1 MSRRPHWDDDL
12 IEAVK
17 DAISGWCFDHVEGP
31 LYDEDVYPVI
41 AAAEDWHKA
50 KRDSRDRTHGT
61 TSDGEPYCE
70 SCGVC
75 DEGWR
80 CRCCLAAE
88 VEALRARNETLIA
101 TIQRQD
107 STFER
112 QMEEHEELE
121 ALRAQVQ
128 RVRDAIEAELER
140 HTLTNLG
147 DFMFLD
153 QALGRILNALDGDA

>member
-1 MSRRPHWDDDL
+1 MSEQRGLRNPD
-12 IEAVK
+12 
-17 DAISGWCFDHVEGP
+17 
-31 LYDEDVYPVI
+31 
-41 AAAEDWHKA
+41 
-50 KRDSRDRTHGT
+50 THGT

-128 RVRDAIEAELER
+128 RVRESHWPNSYSFVDRGYSCGHCGHPYPCDTIR
-140 HTLTNLG
+140 
-147 DFMFLD
+147 
-153 QALGRILNALDGDA
+153 ALDGDSDA

>member
-1 MSRRPHWDDDL
+1 MAMSEWRGLRNPD
-12 IEAVK
+12 
-17 DAISGWCFDHVEGP
+17 
-31 LYDEDVYPVI
+31 
-41 AAAEDWHKA
+41 
-50 KRDSRDRTHGT
+50 THGT

-128 RVRDAIEAELER
+128 RVREACEPFGPMGSIAVWRVLR
-140 HTLTNLG
+140 
-147 DFMFLD
+147 
-153 QALGRILNALDGDA
+153 ALDGDA

>member
-1 MSRRPHWDDDL
+1 MSEQRGLRNPD
-12 IEAVK
+12 
-17 DAISGWCFDHVEGP
+17 
-31 LYDEDVYPVI
+31 
-41 AAAEDWHKA
+41 
-50 KRDSRDRTHGT
+50 THGT

-88 VEALRARNETLIA
+88 VAKELDILVRWSLTDRAEKAEEA
-101 TIQRQD
+101 
-107 STFER
+107 
-112 QMEEHEELE
+112 
-121 ALRAQVQ
+121 
-128 RVRDAIEAELER
+128 VRDAIEAELER

-153 QALGRILNALDGDA
+153 QALGRILNALDGDNDA

>member
-1 MSRRPHWDDDL
+1 MSDSARQWLARADRAHRREDMEDF
-12 IEAVK
+12 IER
-17 DAISGWCFDHVEGP
+17 
-31 LYDEDVYPVI
+31 
-41 AAAEDWHKA
+41 AAAGALVEIAETLERAMSEQRGLRNPD
-50 KRDSRDRTHGT
+50 THGT

-88 VEALRARNETLIA
+88 VEALRAREQA
-101 TIQRQD
+101 
-107 STFER
+107 
-112 QMEEHEELE
+112 
-121 ALRAQVQ
+121 
-128 RVRDAIEAELER
+128 VRDAIEAELER

-153 QALGRILNALDGDA
+153 QALGRILRALDGDNDA

>member
-1 MSRRPHWDDDL
+1 MSEQRGLRNPD
-12 IEAVK
+12 
-17 DAISGWCFDHVEGP
+17 
-31 LYDEDVYPVI
+31 
-41 AAAEDWHKA
+41 
-50 KRDSRDRTHGT
+50 THGT

-128 RVRDAIEAELER
+128 RVRDVLSGAYINM
-140 HTLTNLG
+140 TPPQITTNVY
-147 DFMFLD
+147 
-153 QALGRILNALDGDA
+153 GDAGLVIAVTDVEYALEGDDA

>member
-1 MSRRPHWDDDL
+1 MSEQRGLRNPD
-12 IEAVK
+12 
-17 DAISGWCFDHVEGP
+17 
-31 LYDEDVYPVI
+31 
-41 AAAEDWHKA
+41 
-50 KRDSRDRTHGT
+50 THGT

-107 STFER
+107 STCER

-128 RVRDAIEAELER
+128 RVRELHRRTSQGWCWECVE
-140 HTLTNLG
+140 HAYPCATVLT
-147 DFMFLD
+147 
-153 QALGRILNALDGDA
+153 LDGAE

>member
-1 MSRRPHWDDDL
+1 MSEQRGLRNPD
-12 IEAVK
+12 
-17 DAISGWCFDHVEGP
+17 
-31 LYDEDVYPVI
+31 
-41 AAAEDWHKA
+41 
-50 KRDSRDRTHGT
+50 THGT

-88 VEALRARNETLIA
+88 VEAPRAREQA
-101 TIQRQD
+101 
-107 STFER
+107 
-112 QMEEHEELE
+112 
-121 ALRAQVQ
+121 
-128 RVRDAIEAELER
+128 VRDAIEAELER

-153 QALGRILNALDGDA
+153 QALGRILNALDGDNDA

>member
-1 MSRRPHWDDDL
+1 MSEQRGLRNPD
-12 IEAVK
+12 
-17 DAISGWCFDHVEGP
+17 
-31 LYDEDVYPVI
+31 
-41 AAAEDWHKA
+41 
-50 KRDSRDRTHGT
+50 THGT

-88 VEALRARNETLIA
+88 VEAQARIETLIA

-128 RVRDAIEAELER
+128 AVRDAIEAELER

-153 QALGRILNALDGDA
+153 QALGRILRALDGDDHGA

>member
-1 MSRRPHWDDDL
+1 MATP
-12 IEAVK
+12 
-17 DAISGWCFDHVEGP
+17 
-31 LYDEDVYPVI
+31 
-41 AAAEDWHKA
+41 AEDREGA
-50 KRDSRDRTHGT
+50 AMSEQRGLRNPDTHGT

-128 RVRDAIEAELER
+128 RVRDACVSS
-140 HTLTNLG
+140 HVDDKG
-147 DFMFLD
+147 KKVVFLD
-153 QALGRILNALDGDA
+153 RIQRALDGGDAEPELDISISSYAKEADDGEVGWNDGGDA

>member
-1 MSRRPHWDDDL
+1 MSEQRGLRNPD
-12 IEAVK
+12 
-17 DAISGWCFDHVEGP
+17 
-31 LYDEDVYPVI
+31 
-41 AAAEDWHKA
+41 
-50 KRDSRDRTHGT
+50 THGT

-128 RVRDAIEAELER
+128 RVREACVSS
-140 HTLTNLG
+140 HVDDKG
-147 DFMFLD
+147 KKVVFLD
-153 QALGRILNALDGDA
+153 RIQRALDGGA

>member
-1 MSRRPHWDDDL
+1 MHNPQR
-12 IEAVK
+12 ETCAQ
-17 DAISGWCFDHVEGP
+17 
-31 LYDEDVYPVI
+31 VY
-41 AAAEDWHKA
+41 
-50 KRDSRDRTHGT
+50 
-61 TSDGEPYCE
+61 
-70 SCGVC
+70 
-75 DEGWR
+75 
-80 CRCCLAAE
+80 AE

-153 QALGRILNALDGDA
+153 QALGRVLRALDGDA